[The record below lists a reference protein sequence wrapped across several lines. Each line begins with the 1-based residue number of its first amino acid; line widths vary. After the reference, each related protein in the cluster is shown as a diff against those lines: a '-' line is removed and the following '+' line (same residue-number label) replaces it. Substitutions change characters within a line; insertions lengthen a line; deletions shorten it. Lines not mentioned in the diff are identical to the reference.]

1 MPFDAF
7 IFQSFGG
14 PNKRSDV
21 IPFLENVTRGR
32 NIPIQRLQTVA
43 EQYYMFD
50 GKSPINQIN
59 LDIIER
65 LTKAFKAAEIDL
77 PIYFGNRNFE
87 PYISDTLSQM
97 KTDGI
102 KNAMTF
108 VTSAYGSFSSCK
120 QYKLD
125 IVNAQNALGPEH
137 PSVTKIRHYYSHPG
151 FINPFIDA
159 SVTELGKLNDPL
171 KAEFIF
177 TAHSIPVAMSMNS
190 PYLSQLNEAM
200 ELVIEG
206 IASVSGFTPRHSLV
220 FQSRSG
226 PPSQPWLEPDIS
238 SHIRELASKGIKEVI
253 VAPIGFISDHLEVIY
268 DLDILAAETARE
280 VGISMHRVATPS
292 SSPQFIDMIV
302 DLTLELL
309 KPDKKP
315 TTLTNSISLKG
326 CTSSCCTLSN

>member
-14 PNKRSDV
+14 PNKKSDV

-32 NIPIQRLQTVA
+32 NIPIQRLEKVA
-43 EQYYMFD
+43 EQYLLFD
-50 GKSPINQIN
+50 GKSPINEIN
-59 LDIIER
+59 LDIIDRVEN
-65 LTKAFKAAEIDL
+65 AFRAADIDL

-87 PYISDTLSQM
+87 PYISDTLAKM
-97 KTDGI
+97 KTDGVR
-102 KNAMTF
+102 NAIAF

-125 IVNAQNALGPEH
+125 IEKAQRALGPVY
-137 PSVTKIRHYYSHPG
+137 PDVTKIRHYYAHPG

-159 SVTELGKLNDPL
+159 SVAKLGELNDPHN
-171 KAEFIF
+171 AEFIF
-177 TAHSIPVAMSMNS
+177 TAHSIPIAMSMNA
-190 PYLSQLNEAM
+190 PYLIQLNKAM
-200 ELVIEG
+200 ELVIDG
-206 IASVSGFTPRHSLV
+206 IKSASNFTPHHCLV

-238 SHIRELASKGIKEVI
+238 DHIRDIASTGTKEV
-253 VAPIGFISDHLEVIY
+253 VVVPIGFISDHLEVIY
-268 DLDILAAETARE
+268 DLDMLAAKTADE

-309 KPDKKP
+309 EPNKNPITP
-315 TTLTNSISLKG
+315 ANQTCLNG
-326 CTSSCCTLSN
+326 CTSSCCIFDE

>member
-14 PNKRSDV
+14 PNKKSDV

-43 EQYYMFD
+43 EQYYLFD

-65 LTKAFKAAEIDL
+65 LKKAFTTAEIDL
-77 PIYFGNRNFE
+77 PVYFGNRNFE
-87 PYISDTLSQM
+87 PYISDTLAQM
-97 KTDGI
+97 KTDGV
-102 KNAMTF
+102 KNAITF

-125 IVNAQNALGPEH
+125 IANAQNTLGPEH

-159 SVTELGKLNDPL
+159 CVTELGKLDDPL
-171 KAEFIF
+171 RAECIF
-177 TAHSIPVAMSMNS
+177 TAHSIPVSMSENS
-190 PYLSQLNEAM
+190 PYLSQLNKAM
-200 ELVIEG
+200 ELVTEG
-206 IASVSGFTPRHSLV
+206 IASASGFTPRHSLV

-238 SHIRELASKGIKEVI
+238 SHMRVLASKGVKEVI
-253 VAPIGFISDHLEVIY
+253 VVPIGFISDHLEVVY
-268 DLDILAAETARE
+268 DLDILAAKTAQE
-280 VGISMHRVATPS
+280 VGISMQRVATPS

-309 KPDKKP
+309 RPDKEP
-315 TTLTNSISLKG
+315 TTLADSASLNG
-326 CTSSCCTLSN
+326 CTLSCCTE